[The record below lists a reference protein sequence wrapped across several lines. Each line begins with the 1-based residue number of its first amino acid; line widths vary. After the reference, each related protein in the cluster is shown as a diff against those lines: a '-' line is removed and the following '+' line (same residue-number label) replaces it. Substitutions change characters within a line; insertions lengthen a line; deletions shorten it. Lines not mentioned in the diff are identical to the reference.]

1 MARGRQA
8 AAIGNALAAR
18 VAHVTKALTLE
29 VTARLVEACPVD
41 TGHARANF
49 VPHVGG
55 AYEGPPDEGAAQAA
69 GQAAVLNYKLGDGD
83 VHISNNVPYLK
94 FLILGS
100 SAQAPAGWDLA
111 AVHQAVETVRS
122 QIDDL
127 DVSAEGYQVRIAPPE
142 GEP

>member
-1 MARGRQA
+1 MPRDPQA
-8 AAIGNALAAR
+8 AAIGAALRQRFAD
-18 VAHVTKALTLE
+18 VTKALTLE
-29 VTARLVEACPVD
+29 VTARLIEACPVD

-49 VPHVGG
+49 VPHIGG
-55 AYEGPPDEGAAQAA
+55 AYEGAPDEGGAQVA
-69 GQAAVLNYKLGDGD
+69 GQAAILSYKLGDGD

-111 AVHQAVETVRS
+111 AVDQAVAAVRA

-127 DVSAEGYQVRIAPPE
+127 DVSSEGYQVRIAARGGTP
-142 GEP
+142 